1 MVRLNVK
8 PTRMELSK
16 LKQRLTVSVRGHKL
30 LKDKQDELMRQ
41 FIELIR
47 KNNELRDQVE
57 KRLTAGMKSFVLA
70 KATLEEAFIEE
81 LVAIPPQSVTLNLQ
95 EKNIMSVS
103 VPEMNF
109 TVVEQNQESD
119 FKYGYL
125 NSNSEIDHSIEEIS
139 AVLPD
144 LLSLTEIEKTCQL
157 LADEIEKTRRRVN
170 ALEYRMIPQ
179 LEETIY
185 YIEMKLEEQER
196 ASITRIMK
204 VKDMGQKSWRKE
216 NEHLET
222 EMLVFVVVSLPKYEM
237 NEGQL
242 LFRRGRYLN

>member
-109 TVVEQNQESD
+109 TVVEQN
-119 FKYGYL
+119 
-125 NSNSEIDHSIEEIS
+125 
-139 AVLPD
+139 
-144 LLSLTEIEKTCQL
+144 
-157 LADEIEKTRRRVN
+157 
-170 ALEYRMIPQ
+170 
-179 LEETIY
+179 
-185 YIEMKLEEQER
+185 
-196 ASITRIMK
+196 
-204 VKDMGQKSWRKE
+204 
-216 NEHLET
+216 
-222 EMLVFVVVSLPKYEM
+222 
-237 NEGQL
+237 
-242 LFRRGRYLN
+242 